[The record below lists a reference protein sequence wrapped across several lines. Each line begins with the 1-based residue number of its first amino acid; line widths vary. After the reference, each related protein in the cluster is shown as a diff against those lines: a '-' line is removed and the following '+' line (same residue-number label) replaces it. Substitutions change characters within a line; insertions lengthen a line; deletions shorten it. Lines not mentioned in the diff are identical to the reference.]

1 MFSPL
6 SLSTA
11 LSSVRR
17 NLVWWLVAAY
27 ALAVVWPVPGDHL
40 RRLEL
45 GELPFSGGGL
55 NPTHLLLA
63 ILLFCV
69 GLSMRS
75 EEARNLWRL
84 TRAVVWGV
92 AGSWLVPLAG
102 LGVIAV
108 ASSVCLNPT
117 ERLVLLSGAVLVMA
131 MPPANS
137 SSVWSELSGGRTAA
151 TVTVI
156 ILGTALSPVITPL
169 LLGASMQ
176 TLGQSAW
183 PDAGMAASLEVL
195 VAFVVL
201 PAGLGIVVRSL
212 LESFGSRALE
222 QVLSGSR
229 FASLSSLL
237 LLNYANA
244 AAAVPQLLA
253 DGITQPA
260 VTVAVWSVLLCMAVF
275 AVGLIA
281 GRGLASD
288 DVSERLAFV
297 YVTGMKNT
305 GAALVLAT
313 TLLDGRPLAVLVPV
327 FYTLAQHLAA
337 ALIDRWVASP
347 IRNSA
352 DARLGQATTPSY

>member
-1 MFSPL
+1 MFPPL
-6 SLSTA
+6 SLTMA

-17 NLVWWLVAAY
+17 NLIWWLVAAY
-27 ALAVVWPVPGDHL
+27 ALAVVWPGPGDHL

-84 TRAVVWGV
+84 SRAVIWGV
-92 AGSWLVPLAG
+92 AGCWLVPLAG
-102 LGVIAV
+102 LGLIAI
-108 ASSVCLNPT
+108 AASVCLDSA
-117 ERLVLLSGAVLVMA
+117 ERIVLLSGAVLVMA

-156 ILGTALSPVITPL
+156 ILGTALSPVMTPL
-169 LLGASMQ
+169 VLGASMQ
-176 TLGQSAW
+176 TIGQTGW
-183 PDAGMAASLEVL
+183 LDTGMAASLEVL

-212 LESFGSRALE
+212 LESFGSRVLE
-222 QVLSGSR
+222 RVLSGGR
-229 FASLSSLL
+229 VASLSSLL

-253 DGITQPA
+253 DGITHSA
-260 VTVAVWSVLLCMAVF
+260 LTVALWSVLLCLAVF
-275 AVGLIA
+275 AVGMVV
-281 GRGLASD
+281 GRGLAAD
-288 DVSERLAFV
+288 DVSQRLAFV

-327 FYTLAQHLAA
+327 FYTLAQHLTA
-337 ALIDRWVASP
+337 ALIDRWVGSP
-347 IRNSA
+347 LRQSA
-352 DARLGQATTPSY
+352 DARLAQATTPSY